1 MNTNDAVNILLVDD
15 DPAQLLALEAVLET
29 LGQRCVRAGSGSEAL
44 KQILRTDFAVI
55 LLDVRMP
62 DISGFDT
69 ARLIREHPRTS
80 HVPIIFVTAS
90 DDTDFPVEK
99 AYALGAVDYLTKPV
113 IPAVLRGKI
122 AFFVDLHRKNR
133 ELARIERER
142 HAAALS
148 AKDERI
154 RLILGNTKEY
164 AFVVT
169 DAHGNIMEWEGGAA
183 RITGWSPTQAI
194 GQSTDLIYTLE
205 DCEAGCPQNEM
216 ERAREFGRAE
226 DKRWYIR
233 KDGSRFFAD
242 GVMVSLKDEAGQLR
256 GYAKIFHDATK
267 ERLAGDALKASENRL
282 RLSTEAAELGLW
294 VWDSTTDQV
303 KWENERLF
311 EIFGFSP
318 EDAPTDMTS
327 IMVGLMHPED
337 APALR
342 DALDRTL
349 ATGDRLRFQGRFFRR
364 PERDLRWIDM
374 TGLLQLSVDEDL
386 PRILGTAADI
396 TDRKRAEERLRASEE
411 RYRTLFESMDEGFCV
426 VELLYDCDGN
436 PYDYRF
442 LEINPAFEKHTGLAN
457 AVGKTIRE
465 LVPDHDAHWFET
477 YGRVAQTGEAV
488 RFEEQAKAMGR
499 WFDVYALRLGEQ
511 GSTKV
516 AVLFT
521 DITARKH
528 DEDALRQLAADLSTA
543 NRRKTEFLAILA
555 HELRNPLAPI
565 RSGLELMRLAGDN
578 AETVARVREMMDRQ
592 LGHLVHLVDDL
603 LDIARITANKLE
615 LKKQRVDLR
624 SLVKSAVESSQP
636 LIEGGGHA
644 FSVTLPEQALFLDV
658 DPIRIA
664 QVIGNLLNNAA
675 KYTPPGGVI
684 SLSASHVD
692 DHVVISVTDTGVGIP
707 EEALATV
714 FDMFTQVER
723 ASHSVHG
730 GLGIGLSL
738 VRRLVE
744 QHGGTVSAASP
755 GLGKG
760 CIFTVRLPLAA
771 PVGAPDAAA
780 DAYAWKT
787 MEPPPRALRVLVAD
801 DNMDAAG
808 TLAALLEQ
816 GGHSVRLA
824 GDGFQALKVARA
836 FQPDIAFLDIGMPG
850 MNGYEVARAFRQLP
864 ASDTVVLVAVT
875 GWGTEDDRAQSR
887 AAGFNLHL
895 TKPVSMME
903 IEQLLAAMASS
914 TATTEQ

>member
-1 MNTNDAVNILLVDD
+1 MDTNNAVNILLVDD

-29 LGQRCVRAGSGSEAL
+29 LGQDCVRASSGREAL
-44 KQILRTDFAVI
+44 KHVLKTDFAVI

-90 DDTDFPVEK
+90 DDDAFPVEK

-113 IPAVLRGKI
+113 IPAVLRAKV
-122 AFFVDLHRKNR
+122 AFFVDLHRKTR

-142 HAAALS
+142 HAAAIS

-154 RLILGNTKEY
+154 HLILGNTKDY
-164 AFVVT
+164 AFIVT
-169 DAHGNIMEWEGGAA
+169 DAQGRITEWEGGAA
-183 RITGWSPTQAI
+183 RITGWSSQQAI
-194 GQSTDLIYTLE
+194 GQPTDLIYTPE
-205 DCEAGCPQNEM
+205 DCEAGCLQNEM
-216 ERAREFGRAE
+216 ERARNIGRSE
-226 DKRWYIR
+226 DKRWQLR

-242 GVMVSLKDEAGQLR
+242 GFMVSLTDQSGQLR

-267 ERLAGDALKASENRL
+267 ERLAADALMASEKRL

-294 VWDSTTDQV
+294 VWDPVTDGV
-303 KWENERLF
+303 TWENERLF

-318 EDAPTDMTS
+318 EDAPADMAS
-327 IMVGLMHPED
+327 FISGFLHPDD
-337 APALR
+337 APAFR
-342 DALDRTL
+342 EASARTL
-349 ATGDRLRFQGRFFRR
+349 AIGERLMFQGRFFRR
-364 PERDLRWIDM
+364 PGGELRWIDV
-374 TGLLQLSVDEDL
+374 TGLLQFTADEEL

-426 VELLYDCDGN
+426 IEVLYDRRGN
-436 PYDYRF
+436 PDDYRF

-457 AVGKTIRE
+457 ALGKCIRE

-477 YGRVAQTGEAV
+477 YGRVARTGEAV
-488 RFEEQAKAMGR
+488 RFEQEAKAMGR
-499 WFDVYALRLGEQ
+499 WFDVYALHLGEE
-511 GSTKV
+511 GSNKV
-516 AVLFT
+516 AVFFT
-521 DITARKH
+521 DITARKR
-528 DEDALRQLAADLSTA
+528 DEEALRQLASDLSTA

-555 HELRNPLAPI
+555 HELRNPMAPI

-592 LGHLVHLVDDL
+592 LGHLIHLVDDL
-603 LDIARITANKLE
+603 LDIARIAGNKLE
-615 LKKQRVDLR
+615 LKIQRVDLK
-624 SLVKSAVESSQP
+624 SLVKSAVETSQP

-644 FSVTLPEQALFLDV
+644 FSVELPDEDVFLDV
-658 DPIRIA
+658 DPIRIS

-675 KYTPPGGVI
+675 KYTPPGGLI
-684 SLSASHVD
+684 TLSAFRMD
-692 DHVVISVTDTGVGIP
+692 GDAVISVTDTGIGIP
-707 EEALATV
+707 EDALAVV
-714 FDMFTQVER
+714 FEMFTQVGR
-723 ASHSVHG
+723 STHAVHG

-744 QHGGTVSAASP
+744 QHGGAVSVASP
-755 GLGKG
+755 GPGKG
-760 CIFTVRLPLAA
+760 CTFTVRLPLA
-771 PVGAPDAAA
+771 VQDAAS
-780 DAYAWKT
+780 DASTRTGAW
-787 MEPPPRALRVLVAD
+787 EVAEAQARSLRVLVAD

-816 GGHSVRLA
+816 CGHSVRLA
-824 GDGFQALKVARA
+824 ADGFEALALARE

-850 MNGYEVARAFRQLP
+850 MNGYEVARSFRQLP
-864 ASDTVVLVAVT
+864 MGDAVVLVALT
-875 GWGTEDDRAQSR
+875 GWGTEEDRARSK

-895 TKPVSMME
+895 TKPVAMAE
-903 IEQLLAAMASS
+903 IDHLLASMTSS
-914 TATTEQ
+914 LATTLQ